1 MTKFFS
7 INILVQFFMGM
18 AVLQQMVNALIMLW
32 QAVVIKI
39 GADSFGNMG
48 NMNIGNWGR
57 MNPAGMMTGMIEGG
71 AMCNQIAGMLN
82 NMGLNKN

>member
-1 MTKFFS
+1 
-7 INILVQFFMGM
+7 
-18 AVLQQMVNALIMLW
+18 
-32 QAVVIKI
+32 
-39 GADSFGNMG
+39 
-48 NMNIGNWGR
+48 